1 MKEYE
6 FNIDEILYL
15 QMILGNNIL
24 SYYDEVNKGNV
35 NDEEYNVNIKFLSKM
50 QDKISVIKNKLN
62 NEL

>member
-1 MKEYE
+1 MEEYE

-15 QMILGNNIL
+15 QMILGDNIL

-35 NDEEYNVNIKFLSKM
+35 NDEEYNVNIEFLSKI
-50 QDKISVIKNKLN
+50 QNKISVIKNKLN

>member
-1 MKEYE
+1 MEEYE

-15 QMILGNNIL
+15 QMILGDNIL

-35 NDEEYNVNIKFLSKM
+35 NDEEYNVNIEFLSKM